1 MTGAV
6 GKDMAAFLNL
16 YEEELAYQLG
26 NNASGSAEP
35 AEALRQLPEWAQAY
49 HQQHYLL
56 DANFTR
62 QVKQLDEMY

>member
-6 GKDMAAFLNL
+6 GKDTTAFLRL

-35 AEALRQLPEWAQAY
+35 ADALRELPEWAQAY
-49 HQQHYLL
+49 HQQHYLF
-56 DANFTR
+56 DVQFTQEVR
-62 QVKQLDEMY
+62 RVEELY